1 MAESQKRKT
10 AKKILLADDHAVVRE
25 GLAAVIEKYTPH
37 TVIAN
42 VGDGIE
48 AIEQARYHR
57 PDLMIIDIG
66 MPGLNG
72 LEVLSQ
78 IRETLPGVE
87 VLVLSVHRDRQ
98 YVVSAIRRGAAG
110 YLLKRDAV
118 RELVTAIE
126 KIVGGKR
133 YISKELYEV
142 VADEIMSPGR
152 KVKSELEELSARERQ
167 VLSLIAEG
175 VSRREIAAQLHI
187 SPETVKTH
195 RKNIMSKLKL
205 HKRAALVKFALQH
218 QLGPPPE

>member
-1 MAESQKRKT
+1 MTESPKRKT
-10 AKKILLADDHAVVRE
+10 SRKILLADDHAVVRE
-25 GLAAVIEKYTPH
+25 GLATVIEKYTPH
-37 TVIAN
+37 TVVAN
-42 VGDGIE
+42 VSDGLE

-78 IRETLPGVE
+78 IRETLPGIK
-87 VLVLSVHRDRQ
+87 VLVLSIYRDRQ

-110 YLLKRDAV
+110 YLLKKDAV
-118 RELVTAIE
+118 RELVTAVE
-126 KIVGGKR
+126 RIVGGKR

-152 KVKSELEELSARERQ
+152 TVKSELEELSARERQ

-175 VSRREIAAQLHI
+175 ASRREIAAQLHI

-195 RKNIMSKLKL
+195 RKNIMNKLKL
-205 HKRAALVKFALQH
+205 YKRTALVKFALQH